1 MPLPALTNLIHQRD
15 DMIAYMEEDLMT
27 KAQAAYS
34 GNSIGS
40 SVYGIFS
47 LDDLEEK
54 EQSELGRQ
62 LVVGVG
68 YVGCEPAP
76 KEERRPGAPNQA
88 HVDYLTYKFLILIA
102 IPVDNGQAER
112 YSATKLL
119 TILRRGVAGKTIAG
133 DRASRT
139 WTLVSEAPRIAES
152 SSTMMYYA
160 QVWRVDLPNV
170 ATTS

>member
-1 MPLPALTNLIHQRD
+1 MLE
-15 DMIAYMEEDLMT
+15 YMEDDL
-27 KAQAAYS
+27 KAKALAAYIS
-34 GNSIGS
+34 KEIAS

-62 LVVGVG
+62 LVIGVG
-68 YVGCEPAP
+68 YVGAEPAP
-76 KEERRPGAPNQA
+76 KEQERQSRPNQQSI
-88 HVDYLTYKFLILIA
+88 DYLRYKFLILIA
-102 IPVDNGQAER
+102 IPVDNGDAER
-112 YSATKLL
+112 YSATQLL
-119 TILRRGVAGKTIAG
+119 TILRKGVAGIPIAG
-133 DRASRT
+133 DRASRM
-139 WTLVSEAPRIAES
+139 WTFESEAPRIAES